1 MPGVIQWPGLCER
14 LSEGGQA
21 LALGLAQALLFQLAL
36 GLDPVKLVT
45 LYCGREGI
53 LFGSGLWALT
63 DKRRTGGSESLKTGV
78 EKSFIHGPVP
88 KTILKHSCL

>member
-1 MPGVIQWPGLCER
+1 MLQRPALCER

-21 LALGLAQALLFQLAL
+21 LARGLAQALLFQLAL

-45 LYCGREGI
+45 LYCGREGV

-63 DKRRTGGSESLKTGV
+63 DKRRTGGSESMKIGV

-88 KTILKHSCL
+88 KTILKHSRL